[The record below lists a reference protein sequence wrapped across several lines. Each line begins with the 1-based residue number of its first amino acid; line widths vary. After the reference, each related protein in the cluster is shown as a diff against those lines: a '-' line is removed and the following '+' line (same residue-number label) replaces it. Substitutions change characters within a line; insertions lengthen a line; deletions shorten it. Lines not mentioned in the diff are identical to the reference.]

1 MHLFVNCAD
10 GCVEMQMLLKSYSC
24 PFSCSWSGSWRCVR
38 RRAESCRNMP
48 TLFSSRLQ
56 TTALISWSR
65 SSTPSKSLAE
75 NSDLRHN
82 LSESRSPYLHP
93 PKSERFLERRES
105 RGHYHIL
112 LDSSSS
118 CPSFYP
124 ATNCQ
129 DLWVLSCPTC

>member
-82 LSESRSPYLHP
+82 PSESRSPYLHP
-93 PKSERFLERRES
+93 PKK
-105 RGHYHIL
+105 
-112 LDSSSS
+112 
-118 CPSFYP
+118 
-124 ATNCQ
+124 
-129 DLWVLSCPTC
+129 